1 MVTEKKKSCSILAR
15 SWRCLTSDLLG
26 QSWFPKALA
35 SGVPRFR
42 ARLLFRQLGP
52 NSRLSPDAAGA
63 AWPAGRGGESGVGDL
78 AIPQTPV
85 PPGACPNVPL
95 TASLAPPAASAPPS
109 LLFPTLYPFSPSP
122 SPPSVPGT
130 QVHESWSAWTSTSGQ
145 ACHPC
150 LPSTETADEG
160 VPELSAPAMAA
171 PWRCALLMILAS
183 QVVTLVKCLEDDDVP
198 EEWLL
203 LHVVQGQIGAGNYS
217 YLRLNHEGK
226 IILRMQS
233 LRGDADLYVSDST
246 PHPSFDDYELQSV
259 TCGQDVVSIP
269 AHFQRPVGIGIYG
282 HPSHHE
288 SDFEMRVY
296 YDRTVDQYPF
306 GEAAYATDP
315 TGASQKQAYA
325 PEEAAQEEES
335 VLWTI
340 LISILKLVLEI
351 LF

>member
-1 MVTEKKKSCSILAR
+1 MACGA
-15 SWRCLTSDLLG
+15 WR
-26 QSWFPKALA
+26 
-35 SGVPRFR
+35 
-42 ARLLFRQLGP
+42 
-52 NSRLSPDAAGA
+52 
-63 AWPAGRGGESGVGDL
+63 
-78 AIPQTPV
+78 
-85 PPGACPNVPL
+85 
-95 TASLAPPAASAPPS
+95 TA
-109 LLFPTLYPFSPSP
+109 
-122 SPPSVPGT
+122 
-130 QVHESWSAWTSTSGQ
+130 
-145 ACHPC
+145 
-150 LPSTETADEG
+150 TADEG
-160 VPELSAPAMAA
+160 VPELSVPAMAT
-171 PWRCALLMILAS
+171 PWRCALWMILVS

-246 PHPSFDDYELQSV
+246 PHPSFDEYELQSV
-259 TCGQDVVSIP
+259 TCGQDMVSIP

-306 GEAAYATDP
+306 GEAAYAADP